1 MTLVGAGTAFAG
13 EGEGEAGLRVAHAS
27 PDAPA
32 VDVLV
37 NGSVAVAGLE
47 FGTVTDY
54 LELEAGEYDID
65 VNVAGTETTVFGA
78 EDVELATEDY
88 TAVALGEVSSDD
100 TEFTVSIL
108 EDTNGANVGN
118 DEARVRAVHASPD
131 APAVD
136 VTVDDGA
143 LTLFDGLA
151 FGESSGYVV
160 VPAGEYDVEIRP
172 DTEGDDGPV
181 VFEASSVALDGRST
195 YTVFALGYLT
205 PDDEGDDAPA
215 FSLLPT
221 LDAGAP
227 PRGDGDGA
235 EDDDDERGRGRG
247 RGDDE
252 EREDEDEER
261 EDEDEERED
270 EDEERED
277 EDEER
282 EDEDE
287 ERDEDDDERG
297 RGRGRGDDEG
307 REDD

>member
-78 EDVELATEDY
+78 EDVELAAEDY

-100 TEFTVSIL
+100 TEFTVSL
-108 EDTNGANVGN
+108 FEDTNGANVGN

-136 VTVDDGA
+136 VTVNDGA

-151 FGESSGYVV
+151 FGESSGYAV

-172 DTEGDDGPV
+172 DTEDDDDGPV
-181 VFEASSVALDGRST
+181 VFEASGVALDGRST

-205 PDDEGDDAPA
+205 PDGEGDDAPA

-227 PRGDGDGA
+227 PRGDDDGA
-235 EDDDDERGRGRG
+235 EDDEEERGRGRG

-261 EDEDEERED
+261 DE
-270 EDEERED
+270 
-277 EDEER
+277 
-282 EDEDE
+282 
-287 ERDEDDDERG
+287 DEDDDERG
-297 RGRGRGDDEG
+297 RGRGRGDDEDED
-307 REDD
+307 EDD